1 MPARFGYFGVL
12 AGLLVLSAS
21 PTRPALAQAGGVKGQ
36 DVMQDRAGPDGWV
49 QAPIPRDQA
58 PSGAAPGEGKPN
70 KSAESGRGNVP
81 DTGKRLRP
89 GRILA
94 RRWDRPAAAPH
105 PTPNKRRPR
114 LLDETEDVTDDP
126 PET

>member
-21 PTRPALAQAGGVKGQ
+21 PTRLALAQAGGVKGQ

-81 DTGKRLRP
+81 DTGKRLTP
-89 GRILA
+89 GQ
-94 RRWDRPAAAPH
+94 DPGTPMGSPSSGPASHAQ
-105 PTPNKRRPR
+105 
-114 LLDETEDVTDDP
+114 
-126 PET
+126 